1 MHKYI
6 AAATSHLMDSA
17 SDARSEIWHAINKKN
32 KKLAEK
38 TFDEIIELTEAES
51 KQKAVEASK
60 KYILGHWSAIMTGV
74 RNRKDNIHCSA
85 EGHISHIFS
94 DRLSS
99 RPLGWS
105 VIGADKMA
113 QLRVYKR
120 NGRSM
125 LELVRYQKMQL
136 PMAAGAEALEL
147 SAANILSSERK
158 NKRELGELADIPV
171 YSIPYPQIKKI
182 AFLKNHIWGL

>member
-1 MHKYI
+1 M
-6 AAATSHLMDSA
+6 A
-17 SDARSEIWHAINKKN
+17 
-32 KKLAEK
+32 
-38 TFDEIIELTEAES
+38 
-51 KQKAVEASK
+51 
-60 KYILGHWSAIMTGV
+60 GV
-74 RNRKDNIHCSA
+74 RNRKDNIHCSV

-120 NGRSM
+120 NKRSM

-136 PMAAGAEALEL
+136 PMAAGVEALEL
-147 SAANILSSERK
+147 SAANILSSERR

-182 AFLKNHIWGL
+182 ASLKNHIWGL